1 MTESIQTSHHIIFGD
16 AGSMSGIEDQSIDLV
31 LTSPP
36 YPMIRMWDDL
46 FGLADPEIA
55 AALSQNDGMGA
66 FERMHRQ
73 LDAAWEESLRVLKTG
88 GIACINIGDATRT
101 LNGHFQLFPN
111 HARIITR
118 FLELGFSQL
127 PTILWR
133 KPTNAPNKFMGSGML
148 PPGAYVTLEHEYIL
162 TFRKGPRRTFSE
174 DRKSL
179 RRQSAYFWEERNAW
193 FSDVWFDL
201 RGTSQKLNGRDR
213 EKRSGAFPL
222 ELPFRLMNMYSIQ
235 GDTIL
240 DPFLGSGTTMIAA
253 MCAVRNSVGYEM
265 DADLQQTILEKVALA
280 ADTANQIVQTRFDAH
295 RRFVDHRMRT
305 KGDLKHRN
313 RLHGFPVMTRQEE
326 DLQLHPVAH
335 IQYQSNH
342 KFIIKYGDFV
352 PGAMTAGRTAG
363 EVEASRHFTRPPKG
377 RQMKIF

>member
-1 MTESIQTSHHIIFGD
+1 
-16 AGSMSGIEDQSIDLV
+16 MSDIEDQSIDLV

-36 YPMIRMWDDL
+36 YPMIQMWDDQ
-46 FGLADPEIA
+46 FSLADPEIA
-55 AALSQNDGMGA
+55 TALSKNDGTTA
-66 FERMHRQ
+66 FECMHRQ

-111 HARIITR
+111 HARIITK

-162 TFRKGPRRTFSE
+162 TFRKGPKRTFSE
-174 DRKSL
+174 EQKNL

-201 RGTSQKLNGRDR
+201 RGTSQKLNGWDR
-213 EKRSGAFPL
+213 RKRSGAFPL

-235 GDTIL
+235 TDTIL
-240 DPFLGSGTTMIAA
+240 DPFMGSGTTMIAA
-253 MCAVRNSVGYEM
+253 MCAARNSVGYEI
-265 DADLQQTILEKVALA
+265 DATLQSTILEKVALVP
-280 ADTANQIVQTRFDAH
+280 DMANQIVQTRFDAH
-295 RRFVDHRMRT
+295 HTFVDHRMKT
-305 KGDLKHRN
+305 KGNLKHMN
-313 RLHGFPVMTRQEE
+313 RPYGFPVITRQEE
-326 DLQLHPVAH
+326 DLRLRTVSN
-335 IQYQSNH
+335 IQYLSNQ
-342 KFIIKYGDFV
+342 KFLIKHAELV
-352 PGAMTAGRTAG
+352 PVTITG
-363 EVEASRHFTRPPKG
+363 EGIADEVAASRHFTRPSKG
-377 RQMKIF
+377 RQLKIF